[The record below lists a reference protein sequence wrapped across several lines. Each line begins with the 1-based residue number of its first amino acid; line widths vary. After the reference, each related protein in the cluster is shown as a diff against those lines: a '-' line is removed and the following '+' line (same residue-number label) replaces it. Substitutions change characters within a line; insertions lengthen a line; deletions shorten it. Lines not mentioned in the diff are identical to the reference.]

1 MLTLGKNKT
10 IIFISHRLTTTVNA
24 DYIYLFE
31 HGKVI
36 EQGTHEELMKLNKK
50 YKEMFT
56 SQSKKYLG
64 GEYDEK

>member
-36 EQGTHEELMKLNKK
+36 EQGTHEELMKFNKK